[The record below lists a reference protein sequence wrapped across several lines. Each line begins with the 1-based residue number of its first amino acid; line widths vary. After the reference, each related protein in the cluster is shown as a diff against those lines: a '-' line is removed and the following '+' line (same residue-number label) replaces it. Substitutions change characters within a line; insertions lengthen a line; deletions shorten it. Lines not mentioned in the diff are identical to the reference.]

1 MTGLLGGEERADLE
15 ARLLYLA
22 WRWYRIPSDT
32 AEDIVQTAMM
42 TFIEVCER
50 YPNPDEHSVILVGI
64 FRNKCREYIAR
75 TMRTARGLRALRT
88 AAQSGTATIPVLPA
102 ESTPEDGVLH
112 ELVNREDGSL
122 ILSALSELRP
132 KAREM
137 FSLIVEKGATRQD
150 LIDHYGINK
159 NTLDSRLHAY
169 RKELREILSKRGLDI

>member
-1 MTGLLGGEERADLE
+1 LE

-32 AEDIVQTAMM
+32 AEDIVQTALV
-42 TFIEVCER
+42 TFIEVRER

-75 TMRTARGLRALRT
+75 TMRAARGLRALRT

-102 ESTPEDGVLH
+102 ESTPDDGVLH
-112 ELVNREDGSL
+112 ELVNQEDGRL
-122 ILSALSELRP
+122 ILGALSELRP

-137 FSLIVEKGATRQD
+137 FSLIIEKGATRQE
-150 LIDHYGINK
+150 LIEHYKINK

-169 RKELREILSKRGLDI
+169 RNELREILSRRGLDM